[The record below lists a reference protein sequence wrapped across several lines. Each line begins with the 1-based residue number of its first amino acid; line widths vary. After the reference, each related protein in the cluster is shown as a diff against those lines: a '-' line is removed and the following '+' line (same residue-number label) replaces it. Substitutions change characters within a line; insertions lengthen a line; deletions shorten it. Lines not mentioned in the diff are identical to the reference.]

1 MKIETQ
7 IIRLLQEAFKA
18 GRDYEN
24 FLHWQDPTNKKPS
37 YDKWIEE
44 TKTMVDKI
52 SSNALL
58 KVSLPKGYCC
68 KYCGRKKLENNE
80 GKLIELK

>member
-7 IIRLLQEAFKA
+7 ITRLLEEAFKA
-18 GRDYEN
+18 GEAREKWI
-24 FLHWQDPTNKKPS
+24 HWQDPIDIKPS
-37 YDKWIEE
+37 LDKWIEDNK
-44 TKTMVDKI
+44 TKVDKI

-58 KVSLPKGYCC
+58 NVSLPKGYCC
-68 KYCGRKKLENNE
+68 KHCGRKILENNE